1 MKLISCQLKCG
12 KNEKETKL
20 VVSNLK
26 NAKNTSKFWNLVEGI
41 KLAAPCKLC
50 VEHLWAGFNSTYKRN
65 QTKLMHL
72 DFIKKDD
79 AFGIKLVVGTRSIN
93 SCNIS

>member
-1 MKLISCQLKCG
+1 MSLLATMRHGAFMIFQLLLEELSVPIVPLKCG

-26 NAKNTSKFWNLVEGI
+26 IWNLVEGI

-50 VEHLWAGFNSTYKRN
+50 VEHLWAGFNLTYKTN
-65 QTKLMHL
+65 QTKLMYL
-72 DFIKKDD
+72 GFIKK
-79 AFGIKLVVGTRSIN
+79 K
-93 SCNIS
+93 